1 MQNNNS
7 FAKGERRH
15 QGEIAE
21 YFHKMRTTIER
32 NDGTRSFEWI
42 TDTCHDQQ
50 APFDHNKETRIS
62 ITSTQHDI
70 SDFSKGFFTIHVIAK
85 DVKLNGIT
93 PREFS
98 DDHHLFKGFLGW
110 RDSNSAFRQIQ
121 LWVNGHSTG
130 YNQQEGIREGFAYS
144 STKGQ
149 EEMTQ
154 RFIHSLYEKVSSY
167 SPQVCGTYFNF
178 DDFKDGNP
186 HDIEWDINIP
196 FDDLLLFQA
205 MDLFPNFAIPNV
217 ELRVYIDPAGLV
229 WCPVNP
235 QSVYDEKVFLE
246 EESIEYTL
254 PSIKYSHHFT
264 QINNST
270 TGIIKFKQ
278 VDGVVEESDDNDK
291 DPYIDL
297 GDTKDQDKT
306 KTHRIH
312 YKSGPLT
319 LYCTNLRITDF
330 SSHMCGFGICEASKH
345 DITQELVKGIDI
357 PAQYLS
363 FDSFPDAPGKNG
375 IQTSLRSTLSN
386 ATNLSVVFPRHVN
399 DITVMQNPMYQNMQL
414 RIDNKNYPDRALSTL
429 GAEFL
434 QMQVIASDLDGPI
447 QCTQEFEDA
456 YTQSKNDSNGGRYK
470 NTLRD
475 DTRFIWNVQLE
486 RNGGGYFFDG
496 YESKGKNVAIELVGS
511 PIYKDANDTYYNVD
525 ADGKEHPPQPQVW
538 TCKDI
543 YLTLC
548 LGDIKVHM
556 NGEPEYAQIDTAQRP
571 NMS

>member
-1 MQNNNS
+1 MQNSNS
-7 FAKGERRH
+7 NAKGERRH

-21 YFHKMRTTIER
+21 YFKKMRTTIER

-50 APFDHNKETRIS
+50 APFDHNKETRIAL
-62 ITSTQHDI
+62 TSTQHDI

-85 DVKLNGIT
+85 DVRIVGINAANFT
-93 PREFS
+93 DS
-98 DDHHLFKGFLGW
+98 YHLIKGFLGW

-121 LWVNGHSTG
+121 LWVNGHSVG
-130 YNQQEGIREGFAYS
+130 YNQQEAIREGFAYS

-154 RFIHSLYEKVSSY
+154 RFIHSLYEKVVSY
-167 SPQVCGTYFNF
+167 SPQVCGTFFNF
-178 DDFKDGNP
+178 DDFKDGLP
-186 HDIEWDINIP
+186 HDLEWDVNIP

-217 ELRVYIDPAGLV
+217 ELRVYLDTAGLV
-229 WCPVNP
+229 WCPINP
-235 QSVYDEKVFLE
+235 QSVYDTKTFLE
-246 EESIEYTL
+246 EEKIDFTL
-254 PSIKYSHHFT
+254 PNISFT
-264 QINNST
+264 HQFIQINNTAIGPIEFS
-270 TGIIKFKQ
+270 
-278 VDGVVEESDDNDK
+278 VDE
-291 DPYIDL
+291 
-297 GDTKDQDKT
+297 DTNEVSNL
-306 KTHRIH
+306 
-312 YKSGPLT
+312 SGEIT
-319 LYCTNLRITDF
+319 LICNMLRITDF
-330 SSHMCGFGICEASKH
+330 SSHMCGFGICEQSKNE
-345 DITQELVKGIDI
+345 ITQELLKGIDI

-363 FDSFPDAPGKNG
+363 FDSFPDAAGLNG

-386 ATNLSVVFPRHVN
+386 TTNISVVFPRHAN
-399 DITVMQNPMYQNMQL
+399 DITVMQNPMYQNLQL
-414 RIDNKNYPDRALSTL
+414 RIDNKNFPDRALSTL

-456 YTQSKNDSNGGRYK
+456 YTQSKNSTTGKRYN

-496 YESKGKNVAIELVGS
+496 YESKGRNVAIELVGN
-511 PIYKDANDTYYNVD
+511 PIYQGANDTYYNVD
-525 ADGKEHPPQPQVW
+525 KGGKTHPPPPQIW
-538 TCKDI
+538 SCKDI
-543 YLTLC
+543 YITLC

-556 NGEPEYAQIDTAQRP
+556 NGEPEYSQIDSRNRP
-571 NMS
+571 PEL

>member
-1 MQNNNS
+1 MNNNNS
-7 FAKGERRH
+7 NAKGERKH

-21 YFHKMRTTIER
+21 YFKKMRTTIER
-32 NDGTRSFEWI
+32 NDGWRSFEWI

-70 SDFSKGFFTIHVIAK
+70 SDFSKGFFTLKVTAK
-85 DVKLNGIT
+85 DVRISGLTDNFNDEYHLIKGI
-93 PREFS
+93 FC
-98 DDHHLFKGFLGW
+98 W

-154 RFIHSLYEKVSSY
+154 RFIHTLYEKAVSY
-167 SPQVCGTYFNF
+167 SPQICGTYFNF
-178 DDFKDGNP
+178 SDFINNQTRDL
-186 HDIEWDINIP
+186 EWDVNIP
-196 FDDLLLFQA
+196 FDDLLLLQA
-205 MDLFPNFAIPNV
+205 MDLFQNFAIPNV
-217 ELRVYIDPAGLV
+217 ELRVILDPAGLV

-235 QSVYDEKVFLE
+235 QSVYDTKSFLE
-246 EESIEYTL
+246 EEEIPFTL
-254 PSIKYSHHFT
+254 PNLNYTHHFT
-264 QINNST
+264 QINNSA
-270 TGIIKFKQ
+270 TGIIEFS
-278 VDGVVEESDDNDK
+278 VDDNNNV
-291 DPYIDL
+291 
-297 GDTKDQDKT
+297 TAT
-306 KTHRIH
+306 
-312 YKSGPLT
+312 SGEIT
-319 LYCTNLRITDF
+319 LICTQLKINDF
-330 SSHMCGFGICEASKH
+330 SSHMCGFGICEQSKQE
-345 DITQELVKGIDI
+345 ITQELIKGIDV

-363 FDSFPDAPGKNG
+363 FDSFPDSANLNG

-386 ATNLSVVFPRHVN
+386 VTNLSVVFPRHPN
-399 DITVMQNPMYQNMQL
+399 DITVMQNPMYQNLQL

-456 YTQSKNDSNGGRYK
+456 YTQTKNDVSNGKRYA

-496 YESKGKNVAIELVGS
+496 YESKGRNVAIELVGN
-511 PIYKDANDTYYNVD
+511 PIYQGANDTYYNVD
-525 ADGKEHPPQPQVW
+525 KDGTKHPPQPQIW
-538 TCKDI
+538 SCKDI
-543 YLTLC
+543 YLTLT
-548 LGDIKVHM
+548 LGDIKCHM
-556 NGEPEYAQIDTAQRP
+556 NGEPSYSQIDINNRP
-571 NMS
+571 LEY

>member
-1 MQNNNS
+1 MNNNNS
-7 FAKGERRH
+7 NAKGERKH

-21 YFHKMRTTIER
+21 YFKKMRTTIER

-70 SDFSKGFFTIHVIAK
+70 SDFSKGFFTLKVTAK
-85 DVKLNGIT
+85 DVRISGLTDNFNDEYHLIKGI
-93 PREFS
+93 
-98 DDHHLFKGFLGW
+98 LCW

-154 RFIHSLYEKVSSY
+154 RFIHTLYEKAVSY
-167 SPQVCGTYFNF
+167 SPQICGTYFNF
-178 DDFKDGNP
+178 SDFINNQTRDL
-186 HDIEWDINIP
+186 EWDVNIP
-196 FDDLLLFQA
+196 FDDLLLLQA

-217 ELRVYIDPAGLV
+217 ELRVILDPAGLV

-235 QSVYDEKVFLE
+235 QSVYDTKTFLE
-246 EESIEYTL
+246 EEEIPFTL
-254 PSIKYSHHFT
+254 PNLNYTHHFT
-264 QINNST
+264 QINNSA
-270 TGIIKFKQ
+270 TGIIEFN
-278 VDGVVEESDDNDK
+278 VDDSNNVTANPGE
-291 DPYIDL
+291 I
-297 GDTKDQDKT
+297 
-306 KTHRIH
+306 
-312 YKSGPLT
+312 T
-319 LYCTNLRITDF
+319 LICTQLKINDF
-330 SSHMCGFGICEASKH
+330 SSHMCGFGICEQSKQE
-345 DITQELVKGIDI
+345 ITQELIKGIDV

-363 FDSFPDAPGKNG
+363 FDSFPDSANLNG

-386 ATNLSVVFPRHVN
+386 VTNLSVVFPRHPN
-399 DITVMQNPMYQNMQL
+399 DITVMQNPMYQNLQL

-456 YTQSKNDSNGGRYK
+456 YTQTKNDVSNGKRYA

-496 YESKGKNVAIELVGS
+496 YESKGRNVAIELVGN
-511 PIYKDANDTYYNVD
+511 PIYQGANDTYYNVD
-525 ADGKEHPPQPQVW
+525 KNGTKHPPQPQIW
-538 TCKDI
+538 SCKDI
-543 YLTLC
+543 YLTLT
-548 LGDIKVHM
+548 LGDIKCHM
-556 NGEPEYAQIDTAQRP
+556 NGEPSYSQIDINNRP
-571 NMS
+571 LEY

>member
-1 MQNNNS
+1 MQNSNS
-7 FAKGERRH
+7 NAKGERRH

-21 YFHKMRTTIER
+21 YFKKMRTTIER

-50 APFDHNKETRIS
+50 APFDHNKETRIAL
-62 ITSTQHDI
+62 TSTQHDI

-85 DVKLNGIT
+85 DVRIVGINAANFT
-93 PREFS
+93 DS
-98 DDHHLFKGFLGW
+98 YHLIKGFLGW

-121 LWVNGHSTG
+121 LWVNGHSVG
-130 YNQQEGIREGFAYS
+130 YNQQEAIREGFAYS

-154 RFIHSLYEKVSSY
+154 RFIHSLYEKVVSY
-167 SPQVCGTYFNF
+167 SPQVCGTFFNF
-178 DDFKDGNP
+178 EDFKDGLP
-186 HDIEWDINIP
+186 HDLEWDVNIP

-217 ELRVYIDPAGLV
+217 ELRVYLDPAGLV
-229 WCPVNP
+229 WCPINP
-235 QSVYDEKVFLE
+235 QSVYDTKTFLE
-246 EESIEYTL
+246 EEKIDFTL
-254 PSIKYSHHFT
+254 PNISFT
-264 QINNST
+264 HQFIQINNTAIGPIEFS
-270 TGIIKFKQ
+270 
-278 VDGVVEESDDNDK
+278 VDE
-291 DPYIDL
+291 
-297 GDTKDQDKT
+297 DTNEVSNL
-306 KTHRIH
+306 
-312 YKSGPLT
+312 SGEIT
-319 LYCTNLRITDF
+319 LICNMLRITDF
-330 SSHMCGFGICEASKH
+330 SSHMCGFGICEQSKNE
-345 DITQELVKGIDI
+345 ITQELLKGIDI

-363 FDSFPDAPGKNG
+363 FDSFPDAAGLNG

-386 ATNLSVVFPRHVN
+386 TTNISVVFPRHAN
-399 DITVMQNPMYQNMQL
+399 DITVMQNPMYQNLQL
-414 RIDNKNYPDRALSTL
+414 RIDNKNFPDRALSTL

-456 YTQSKNDSNGGRYK
+456 YTQSKNSTTGKRYN

-496 YESKGKNVAIELVGS
+496 YESKGRNVAIELVGN
-511 PIYKDANDTYYNVD
+511 PIYQGANDTYYNVD
-525 ADGKEHPPQPQVW
+525 KDGKIHPPPPQIW
-538 TCKDI
+538 SCKDI
-543 YLTLC
+543 YITLC

-556 NGEPEYAQIDTAQRP
+556 NGEPEYSQIDSRNRP
-571 NMS
+571 PEL